1 MKNMQSEL
9 SPVDPEIELLEF
21 VIYAKGQP
29 QYLQL
34 PARRSADGE
43 VVSRWKPNFRAR
55 LRVLFGGDFYVT
67 MLTFNQPLTPIR
79 VSVLKPKYVL
89 VGGD

>member
-1 MKNMQSEL
+1 
-9 SPVDPEIELLEF
+9 

-43 VVSRWKPNFRAR
+43 VVSRWRPDFRTR

-67 MLTFNQPLTPIR
+67 LLTFNQPLTPIR
-79 VSVLKPKYVL
+79 VSVKKPVYVL
-89 VGGD
+89 SSR